1 MEQISGTGGA
11 MIQVEHLT
19 KYYGNFMED
28 YGVAAQDGIVPYSAK
43 PGGSAYGSRECD
55 CVEVTATTLSHDY
68 LV

>member
-1 MEQISGTGGA
+1 

-19 KYYGNFMED
+19 KYYGNFMAD

-55 CVEVTATTLSHDY
+55 CVEVTTTILPHDY
-68 LV
+68 LA

>member
-11 MIQVEHLT
+11 MIQVEHLR

-55 CVEVTATTLSHDY
+55 CV
-68 LV
+68 

>member
-1 MEQISGTGGA
+1 

-43 PGGSAYGSRECD
+43 PGGSTYGDRECD
-55 CVEVTATTLSHDY
+55 CVEVTTPILSHDY
-68 LV
+68 LA